1 MRSNKPTTTQPA
13 ESAAATATA
22 TATSSL
28 GVEID
33 SVENVIQAMETWNAD
48 LTWFIFQEERAAI
61 RWVMEKSKRTT
72 TTFTTT
78 VTTRGQARA
87 PLICEV
93 VEDEDEETLKGW
105 SMPGTGLRFAE
116 VAF

>member
-1 MRSNKPTTTQPA
+1 M
-13 ESAAATATA
+13 
-22 TATSSL
+22 
-28 GVEID
+28 EID

-48 LTWFIFQEERAAI
+48 LTWFIFQEERAAV
-61 RWVMEKSKRTT
+61 RRVVEKSKRTT
-72 TTFTTT
+72 TTTA

-93 VEDEDEETLKGW
+93 VEDEEEETLKGW
-105 SMPGTGLRFAE
+105 AMPGTGLRFAE

>member
-1 MRSNKPTTTQPA
+1 
-13 ESAAATATA
+13 
-22 TATSSL
+22 
-28 GVEID
+28 
-33 SVENVIQAMETWNAD
+33 METWNAD
-48 LTWFIFQEERAAI
+48 LTWFIFQEEREAVKRVA
-61 RWVMEKSKRTT
+61 EKSKRTT
-72 TTFTTT
+72 TTT